1 MIGKVLGGRYE
12 VLKNHGAGGMAV
24 VYRARDRLLG
34 RTVAVKVLREQFALD
49 EQFLQS
55 FEREA
60 KAAAALTHPNIVGVY
75 DVGVDD
81 GIHYIVME
89 MIEGT
94 TLKELIRERGCL
106 SARTTLIIARQIATA
121 LAEAHSNNIVHRDI
135 KPQNILM
142 TPDGLVKVTDFGIAR
157 AQAFSQGTLSNS
169 DSVIGSVHYVSPEQ
183 ARGDDATPRSDVYAL
198 GVVMYE
204 MLTGKVP
211 FNGGSPV
218 AVVLKHVEETPR
230 PPSQLRPMP
239 PEVEAL
245 VLRAMSK
252 DPHDRFVN
260 ARAMA
265 RAIIEAER
273 ELPLTEEN
281 DDEGGELATRMVP
294 TLLPEGRRRR
304 TAAHSWQREAWFRP
318 ALIGGIVLVLIL
330 GGVLAT
336 RSILAWINPPEVQVP
351 DVTTMARLDAIAALA
366 AQGLRYKE
374 EAPQYSAS
382 PVGTVV
388 KTDPAAETTV
398 RTNREIRIWV
408 SLGPRTGYV
417 PLLISLSEREALL
430 TIVNYG
436 LTVGQI
442 TRQYDRVVPE
452 GYVIDQ
458 NPRADIPVPE
468 KTPVDVTISKGPTPA
483 TLTMPPLKGEHITQA
498 LDMIR
503 SLKLA
508 EGTVIERGSESY
520 PIGSVM
526 EQTPA
531 AGTTTVQ
538 EGARVDLVI
547 SRGTVTPKQ
556 YTDRFD
562 IPVTFQ
568 GPQQVKVVVFVDAKA
583 ARCIYWKNHVPGETV
598 SYSVEW
604 VGASGRIEIYI
615 TGAAGSEKYERFLK

>member
-1 MIGKVLGGRYE
+1 MIGKILGGRYE
-12 VLKNHGAGGMAV
+12 ALKTHGAGGMAV

-49 EQFLQS
+49 EQFIQS
-55 FEREA
+55 FQREA
-60 KAAAALTHPNIVGVY
+60 KAAAALSHPNIVGVY

-81 GIHYIVME
+81 GVHYIVME
-89 MIEGT
+89 MIEGA

-121 LAEAHSNNIVHRDI
+121 LAEAHSANVVHRDI

-142 TPDGLVKVTDFGIAR
+142 TPDGLAKVTDFGIAR
-157 AQAFSQGTLSNS
+157 AQALSQGTLSNS

-218 AVVLKHVEETPR
+218 AVALKHVEETPK
-230 PPSQLRPMP
+230 PPSQLRPVP
-239 PEVEAL
+239 PEVESL
-245 VLRAMSK
+245 VLRAMAK

-273 ELPLTEEN
+273 ALPLTDEN
-281 DDEGGELATRMVP
+281 EDEGHELSTRMVP
-294 TLLPEGRRRR
+294 TLLPEGRSRRAAGRSWRR
-304 TAAHSWQREAWFRP
+304 TYGPFVIAGILVAMAVAGVFLVRSFNAWM
-318 ALIGGIVLVLIL
+318 
-330 GGVLAT
+330 
-336 RSILAWINPPEVQVP
+336 NPPELPVP
-351 DVTTMARLDAIAALA
+351 NVVNLPRLDAIAALQ
-366 AQGLRYKE
+366 AQGLKYRE
-374 EAPQYSAS
+374 EPPQHSAS
-382 PVGTVV
+382 SVGTVI
-388 KTDPAAETTV
+388 KTDPPAETTV
-398 RTNREIRIWV
+398 RVGREIRIWV
-408 SLGPRTGYV
+408 SLGPRIGHV
-417 PLLISLSEREALL
+417 PQLVSLSEREALL
-430 TIVNYG
+430 AIENYG
-436 LTVGQI
+436 LTPGQV
-442 TRQYDRVVPE
+442 TRLHDKTVPE

-468 KTPVDVTISKGPTPA
+468 KTPIDMVISKGPEPVV
-483 TLTMPPLKGEHITQA
+483 LTMPPLKGEHITQA
-498 LDMIR
+498 IDLIK
-503 SLKLA
+503 SLKLV
-508 EGTVIERGSESY
+508 EGIFVERASESY

-531 AGTTTVQ
+531 AGTTVQ
-538 EGARVDLVI
+538 EGTRVDLVI
-547 SRGTVTPKQ
+547 SRGTVTAKK
-556 YTDRFD
+556 YSDRFD

-568 GPQQVKVVVFVDAKA
+568 GTQQVKILLIVDAKP
-583 ARCIYWKNHVPGETV
+583 ARWIYWRNHTPGETV

-615 TGAAGSEKYERFLK
+615 IGADKTEKYERFLQ